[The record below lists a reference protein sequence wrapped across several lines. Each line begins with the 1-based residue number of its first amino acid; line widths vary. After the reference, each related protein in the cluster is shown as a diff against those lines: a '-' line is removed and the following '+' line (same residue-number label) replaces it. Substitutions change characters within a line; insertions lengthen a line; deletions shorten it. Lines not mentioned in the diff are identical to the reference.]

1 MADSDRQGPK
11 PYKTYKAGRGRRRAL
26 DDELAGARPARPPK
40 RAQPDAQGQSPR
52 GSGHEADKGYQVY
65 GASPDAGRG
74 DSRQRGNARQ
84 RGDSRQRG
92 DKRPAGAPGPSKRR
106 RFRWWQVP
114 IALFLLL
121 VVAGVVVTV
130 LAWPGYQKF
139 SRSVAAANQRL
150 DKVSGANA
158 QVDHDVRA
166 QLIADKGWIW
176 RKGTTLL
183 LFGVD
188 SKAGEPARSDTI
200 MLMRFNP
207 GTHTINQL
215 SIPRDTYVP
224 VPGQGLTKINEAMF
238 WGGPSMAIKTVKQ
251 FLGID
256 VNHVMVVNFTGFPR
270 LVDAVGGVDLN
281 VPKTISTIV
290 GRYGRPV
297 TFDQGLHHF
306 DGKYAMLYVRIR
318 HADDDFHR
326 AARQQAFVQALEKK
340 IAQPSNLTKL
350 PEIGKRFMSGVATDL
365 TTNQIIELA
374 FLKWRATGGSKQVLM
389 GTPAWNNGGA
399 YVLPPSQAARQKMVQ
414 QFLTH

>member
-1 MADSDRQGPK
+1 MADSDRQGSK
-11 PYKTYKAGRGRRRAL
+11 PYKTYKAGRGKRRAL

-40 RAQPDAQGQSPR
+40 RGQPDPQGQSSR
-52 GSGHEADKGYQVY
+52 GDGQSGDKGYQVY
-65 GASPDAGRG
+65 DASPAAGRG
-74 DSRQRGNARQ
+74 DERPAG
-84 RGDSRQRG
+84 G
-92 DKRPAGAPGPSKRR
+92 KRPAGAPGPSKRR
-106 RFRWWQVP
+106 RRFRWWHVP
-114 IALFLLL
+114 IALFLVL

-139 SRSVAAANQRL
+139 SRSVEAANRRL
-150 DKVSGANA
+150 DKISGANA
-158 QVDHDVRA
+158 QTDRNARA
-166 QLIADKGWIW
+166 QLTPDNGWIW

-207 GTHTINQL
+207 GTRTINQL

-270 LVDAVGGVDLN
+270 LVDAAGGVDLY
-281 VPKTISTIV
+281 VPKTISTIA
-290 GRYGRPV
+290 GKYPGRPV
-297 TFDQGLHHF
+297 TFDKGMHHF
-306 DGKYAMLYVRIR
+306 NGKYAMLYVRIR

-374 FLKWRATGGSKQVLM
+374 YLKWRATGGKKAVM
-389 GTPAWNNGGA
+389 VGTPAWINGGA